1 MQKTFAT
8 MDAVKLAFGTEALER
23 PGFLFYHAT
32 AMKYESCNFEE
43 DSTKYPTLSL
53 SDAELGQ
60 LKLKS

>member
-1 MQKTFAT
+1 

-32 AMKYESCNFEE
+32 AIQYESCNFEE